1 MDWARSG
8 IEYLRENWVEFAARV
23 GVSIVI
29 LGLAFVIGGIAGRY
43 AARVLR
49 RKGPRAATL
58 ASVVQTGLRTTVLFL
73 GVLMAVDHLGI
84 DVKTLLAGAG
94 IVGLAVG
101 FGAQSLVKDMITGF
115 FLIYEGALAE
125 GDIAKVGEATGVVE
139 HVGLRMTRVRTF
151 NGQLFYI
158 PNGNIDVVGNW
169 TREWTRAVVE
179 VGVAYEQDVSNA
191 LDVLARVGKQWAD
204 ENEELVLEE
213 PVAEGLLGFGGSDVT
228 LRLVIKVRAG
238 QHWAIEREL
247 RKRVKAAFD
256 EENVEIPF
264 PRQVV
269 YHRQGG
275 GDGALVVQTEPAPAS
290 D

>member
-8 IEYLRENWVEFAARV
+8 IEYLRENWVELATRL
-23 GVSIVI
+23 GISIVI
-29 LGLAFVIGGIAGRY
+29 VALAFVVGGMVGRY
-43 AARVLR
+43 AARMLR
-49 RKGPRAATL
+49 KKGPRAATL
-58 ASVVQTGLRTTVLFL
+58 AGVAETGLRATVFFL

-94 IVGLAVG
+94 IVGLAIG
-101 FGAQSLVKDMITGF
+101 FGAQSLVKDVITGF
-115 FLIYEGALAE
+115 FLIYERALAE
-125 GDIAKVGEATGVVE
+125 GDTAQVGEATGVVE

-158 PNGNIDVVGNW
+158 PNGSIDVVGNW
-169 TREWTRAVVE
+169 TRGWTHAVVE
-179 VGVAYEQDVSNA
+179 VGVAYEQDVSHA
-191 LDVLARVGKQWAD
+191 LGVLARVGKEWAGD
-204 ENEELVLEE
+204 NPELVLEE

-238 QHWAIEREL
+238 QHWSVEREL

-256 EENVEIPF
+256 EEKVEIPF

-269 YHRQGG
+269 YHRQE
-275 GDGALVVQTEPAPAS
+275 GDGAIVVQTEPAPS
-290 D
+290 E